1 MKLLF
6 KLHSRNIFL
15 LSALLFGLFA
25 GNFAH
30 TLKEYIIYILTF
42 MMSLSL
48 QSIPTKIFKP
58 DLNLLK
64 PVFLSIVLNYF
75 LFSIVLLTLVYLL
88 IPYDKELFLGFVLIA
103 VSPPGVVIVPFAF
116 QMKADVNWA
125 AIGIIGSYLFL
136 LLLFP
141 ITLLFLNVKV
151 DFYEILKLLF
161 YSVILPFFISRILRN
176 LPTYNFVSKYQGK
189 LIDLSFFALI
199 YVVIGI
205 NNDLLINNFSL
216 AVYPMIV
223 FTILLFPIT
232 FLFIYVSKKLNL
244 TKKAIINRT
253 LMFSA
258 KNNGFSAV
266 TSLTLFGTVAAIP
279 SAALSVVLL
288 IYLIFFPAI
297 IKLSA
302 LKD

>member
-1 MKLLF
+1 
-6 KLHSRNIFL
+6 
-15 LSALLFGLFA
+15 
-25 GNFAH
+25 
-30 TLKEYIIYILTF
+30 